1 MIAGLPVVAAPALSV
16 ATTVSTCVPDG
27 TFLQVYEY
35 EVVASWPRTVLPS
48 RNSTLATLPSA
59 SLALALTVTV
69 GFHANT
75 APSAGAVIAAV
86 GGVFVVAL
94 TVIVAGALVVAEPS
108 WSVARAVTV

>member
-1 MIAGLPVVAAPALSV
+1 MVAGLLVVVAPALSV

-27 TFLQVYEY
+27 TFLQVYAY
-35 EVVASWPRTVLPS
+35 GAVASWPRTAVPS

-75 APSAGAVIAAV
+75 APSPGAVIAAV
-86 GGVFVVAL
+86 GGVLAVAL
-94 TVIVAGALVVAEPS
+94 TVTVAGALVVVKPS
-108 WSVARAVTV
+108 WSVARAVTL